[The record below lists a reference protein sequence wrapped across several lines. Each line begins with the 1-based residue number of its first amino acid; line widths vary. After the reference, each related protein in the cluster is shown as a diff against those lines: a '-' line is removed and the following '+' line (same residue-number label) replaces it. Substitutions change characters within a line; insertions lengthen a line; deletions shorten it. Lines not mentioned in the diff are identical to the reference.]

1 MSSVSGVQHCVPL
14 SHGLICPQLR
24 DSQMETAGHAP
35 PRGIMLIIMKSI
47 ERNDMSSITIIRI
60 NDRICPTSWER
71 MTFIW

>member
-1 MSSVSGVQHCVPL
+1 MSSLSGVQHCVPL

-47 ERNDMSSITIIRI
+47 SK
-60 NDRICPTSWER
+60 
-71 MTFIW
+71 

>member
-24 DSQMETAGHAP
+24 DSQIETAGHAP

-47 ERNDMSSITIIRI
+47 EQNMTIIRI
-60 NDRICPTSWER
+60 NDRICPTSW
-71 MTFIW
+71 